1 MRRIP
6 TRELGCGGAKEGDG
20 IAWQISSCCGESETG
35 CCQVRSTPGEG
46 VRASG
51 ATRIQRFQ
59 RRCLAAGMA
68 GAEGTVGA
76 ADVPAT
82 RNVERG
88 ASDNL
93 GAALIV
99 REERVRHTLSRIQVQ
114 IPTTCSQPD
123 SATSCWLEAAT
134 EPRIGPGVWI
144 SGSGS
149 WCSGD
154 PSERWLAPEYATV
167 PCGSWLGHLCFFN
180 GNRSTSR
187 LPRAGS
193 DGDPC

>member
-99 REERVRHTLSRIQVQ
+99 REERVRLLCPEFRCRFRRPAASQTLQHRVGSKQRPNRGLGLEFGFRAAAVGAAGT
-114 IPTTCSQPD
+114 PA
-123 SATSCWLEAAT
+123 SA
-134 EPRIGPGVWI
+134 G
-144 SGSGS
+144 
-149 WCSGD
+149 
-154 PSERWLAPEYATV
+154 
-167 PCGSWLGHLCFFN
+167 
-180 GNRSTSR
+180 
-187 LPRAGS
+187 
-193 DGDPC
+193 